1 MKFNLTEILDK
12 EIDAGPLNINAA
24 DINLPE
30 KVQDAVDLLNSAL
43 LAVFVFY
50 VLGVAFSGL
59 GFLLS
64 IATFVLTR
72 KPEGNQKMI
81 ILLNAVNAFLGA
93 LTLMIG
99 SAITT
104 AVANKGVAQINDA
117 GEDVGISAIAGHKF
131 ITISWVAFG
140 LMGAT
145 LLFWTT
151 ACCFPRK
158 SQWERGSAHNEK
170 TSRPSV
176 SSDRGLLRGLFTRRR

>member
-1 MKFNLTEILDK
+1 M
-12 EIDAGPLNINAA
+12 
-24 DINLPE
+24 
-30 KVQDAVDLLNSAL
+30 VQDAVDLLNSAL

-64 IATFVLTR
+64 IVTFVLPKDPT
-72 KPEGNQKMI
+72 GDQKKI

-117 GEDVGISAIAGHKF
+117 GEDVGITAIAGRKF

-158 SQWERGSAHNEK
+158 GKWEQGRPYNEM
-170 TSRPSV
+170 TSRPSL
-176 SSDRGLLRGLFTRRR
+176 SSDRGLLRGLFTRKRQS

>member
-1 MKFNLTEILDK
+1 M
-12 EIDAGPLNINAA
+12 
-24 DINLPE
+24 
-30 KVQDAVDLLNSAL
+30 VQDAVDLLNSAL

-64 IATFVLTR
+64 IVTFVLPKDPT
-72 KPEGNQKMI
+72 GDQKKI

-117 GEDVGISAIAGHKF
+117 GEDVGITAIAGRKF

-158 SQWERGSAHNEK
+158 GKWEQGRPHNEM
-170 TSRPSV
+170 TSRPSL
-176 SSDRGLLRGLFTRRR
+176 SSDRGLLRGLFTRKRQS